1 MSEKPFTV
9 IVVALIAIAVTLF
22 LKSESPPQQ
31 LASMQ
36 QGEVYGPAPDIS
48 IPVGPNKTHVDLSSM
63 RGKVVILD
71 FWATWCGPCKM
82 AIPELQNIWT
92 AHKNEDLKIIGISV
106 DEASAKKEV
115 DSTVAAL
122 GMTYP
127 VVMQDDIP
135 DVRNKYQFASIPLM
149 LIIDKKGIIRYRV
162 NGYDPGM
169 KTDQLV
175 SDLLKEKP

>member
-1 MSEKPFTV
+1 MSEKPLTV
-9 IVVALIAIAVTLF
+9 IVVALLAIAVTLY
-22 LKSESPPQQ
+22 LKSEAPPQQ

-48 IPVGPNKTHVDLSSM
+48 IPVGPKKAHVDLSSM

-82 AIPELQNIWT
+82 AIPELQNVWT
-92 AHKNEDLKIIGISV
+92 AHKNEDLKVIGISV
-106 DEASAKKEV
+106 DDPSARKDV
-115 DSTVAAL
+115 DSTINAL

-149 LIIDKKGIIRYRV
+149 IIIDKKGIIRYRV
-162 NGYDPGM
+162 NGYDSTM
-169 KTDQLV
+169 NTEKLV
-175 SDLLKEKP
+175 ADLLKEKP